1 VLREWQSEQRRA
13 LNKSFLDTLR
23 SKYEVRVEGAAAG
36 LFAAPGA
43 SGAAQ

>member
-1 VLREWQSEQRRA
+1 MNA
-13 LNKSFLDTLR
+13 SFLDTLR

-36 LFAAPGA
+36 LFAAPAA